1 MNNSVLDLLFGLLLS
16 SSESYTSQIM
26 SLHSSCSHKCHCLI
40 RVLVGTTHKKYNL
53 YNLAILQL
61 LPFTTTKPMCVLC
74 VHSSSSPLSLNIK
87 ILRFFLLLPYL
98 LTSPSTWMTD
108 IQNLTSLKMI
118 PTISP
123 AAFVLLSK
131 EKSQVSRIR
140 DLQNQC
146 AFLPNLS
153 LLVHS
158 VLAQDVGNYLSWKA
172 LSLFLHSLF
181 TYPLQPTGRGFCFF
195 FQVSVPIHLFFP
207 LSMP

>member
-1 MNNSVLDLLFGLLLS
+1 MCPLYFVHRQHPQRISLLHLHLLPFLVAESTDMNNSVLDLLFGLLLS

-98 LTSPSTWMTD
+98 LTSPST
-108 IQNLTSLKMI
+108 
-118 PTISP
+118 
-123 AAFVLLSK
+123 
-131 EKSQVSRIR
+131 
-140 DLQNQC
+140 
-146 AFLPNLS
+146 
-153 LLVHS
+153 
-158 VLAQDVGNYLSWKA
+158 
-172 LSLFLHSLF
+172 
-181 TYPLQPTGRGFCFF
+181 
-195 FQVSVPIHLFFP
+195 
-207 LSMP
+207 